1 MLREALRALLRQ
13 ITTTLSWVLEALR
26 ASTGTSMVVAP
37 RLDLPLKFNIM
48 ERGDWP
54 LRDDRS
60 DCNIACRRAADGRP
74 RYSDQENRIGSVMGF
89 TWFGI
94 GKGRQLVQAAKEGDV
109 EQVAMLLRKRA
120 NPNAKKAGMTA
131 LFYAA
136 SSGRVPIAMMLVE
149 AGVDVNKS
157 TSLGE
162 YPIYIAAANGHA
174 EVVQILVTAKA
185 NVNKV
190 KKDGDSAL
198 YIAAANGHT
207 RIVEMLV
214 AAKAD
219 VNKTNKT
226 GDLPIKMAAQG
237 GFIDI
242 VRILIG
248 AKADMNKCDEF
259 GFSTIYVAASHG
271 EDEIVQLLIDAGA
284 DMDPSKLFNPIHIAT
299 VNGHRNCAKMI
310 KQAMRAA
317 RATRALKHVPRDELP
332 RLEYLGSGVQAYVYK
347 SEYHGQDVAVK
358 VFLRRN
364 KASIPILDKEFDL
377 ICRLESPNIV
387 QPIVVFR
394 ENIGPNE
401 PLQIVTEYMDG
412 GSLATY
418 LRMRREHVPTAFEF
432 STVEL
437 ALAITKGVFDLHT
450 NDIMHRNLKSSNV
463 LLSSTGQHIKLSDV
477 GIPPV
482 LQYDRMSDALGA
494 AYWVAPEVLSGE
506 EHTFASDIYSLG
518 IVLAE
523 IETLQRPYANVTKNV
538 WEILDDVKRGEIRP
552 ELMADCPPSYR
563 KVVEGCLKRD
573 PIERPNA
580 LQVLECFVFAVHA
593 NK

>member
-1 MLREALRALLRQ
+1 
-13 ITTTLSWVLEALR
+13 
-26 ASTGTSMVVAP
+26 
-37 RLDLPLKFNIM
+37 
-48 ERGDWP
+48 
-54 LRDDRS
+54 
-60 DCNIACRRAADGRP
+60 
-74 RYSDQENRIGSVMGF
+74 MGF

-94 GKGRQLVQAAKEGDV
+94 GKGRHLVQAAKDGDV
-109 EQVAMLLRKRA
+109 EQVTMLLRKRA
-120 NPNAKKAGMTA
+120 NPNAKKAGTTA

-136 SSGRVPIAMMLVE
+136 SSGRVPIVMMLVE
-149 AGVDVNKS
+149 AGADVNKH
-157 TSLGE
+157 TSIGE

-174 EVVQILVTAKA
+174 EVVQILVSAKA
-185 NVNKV
+185 NVNKT
-190 KKDGDSAL
+190 KRDGDSAL

-207 RIVEMLV
+207 RIVEILI

-237 GFIDI
+237 GFVEI
-242 VRILIG
+242 VRMLIA

-259 GFSTIYVAASHG
+259 GFSTIYTAASHG

-284 DMDPSKLFNPIHIAT
+284 NMDPSKYFNPIHIAT
-299 VNGHRNCAKMI
+299 VNGHRNCARMI
-310 KQAMRAA
+310 KQAIRAA
-317 RATRALKHVPRDELP
+317 AAEKAMRHVPREEIP
-332 RLEYLGSGVQAYVYK
+332 RLEYLGTGIQGYVYK

-394 ENIGPNE
+394 EDVGPNE
-401 PLQIVTEYMDG
+401 PLQIVSEYMDG
-412 GSLATY
+412 GNLADY
-418 LRMRREHVPTAFEF
+418 LRQKREHQPTVMDF
-432 STVEL
+432 STVEV

-450 NDIMHRNLKSSNV
+450 NNIMHRNLKSTNI

-482 LQYDRMSDALGA
+482 LQYERMTDALGA
-494 AYWVAPEVLSGE
+494 AYWIAPEVLLGE
-506 EHTFASDIYSLG
+506 EPTFESDIYSLG
-518 IVLAE
+518 VVLAE
-523 IETLQRPYANVTKNV
+523 IETMQRPYWNVTKTV
-538 WEILDDVKRGEIRP
+538 WDILEDVKRGDIRP
-552 ELMADCPPSYR
+552 ELMPDCPPSYR